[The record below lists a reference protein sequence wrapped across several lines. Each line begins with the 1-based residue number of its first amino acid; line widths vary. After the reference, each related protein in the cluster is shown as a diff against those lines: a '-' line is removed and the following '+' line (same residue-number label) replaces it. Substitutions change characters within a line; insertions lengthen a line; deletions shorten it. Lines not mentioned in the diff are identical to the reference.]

1 MRKYGKTDANQTGI
15 VKKLRCIPGVSV
27 ASTASIGDG
36 FPDIVVGFR
45 ERSYLIEIKD
55 GAKVPSKR
63 KLTPDE
69 QEFKD
74 KWTGCYFVANSFDDI
89 IKYLN
94 L

>member
-1 MRKYGKTDANQTGI
+1 MRRAAKIDDNQNDI

-27 ASTASIGDG
+27 HITSSLGKG
-36 FPDIVVGFR
+36 FPDIVVGHR
-45 ERSYLIEIKD
+45 GRSHLIEIKD